1 MNDQPDL
8 LDIYAAFA
16 MHALM
21 TAHPKLKEHEVADE
35 AFKQAEEMMHARR
48 NHVE

>member
-1 MNDQPDL
+1 MTDQPTL

-35 AFKQAEEMMHARR
+35 AFKQAEQMMHERKM
-48 NHVE
+48 HVE

>member
-1 MNDQPDL
+1 MSEQPIL

-35 AFKQAEEMMHARR
+35 AFKQAEQMMHARR
-48 NHVE
+48 MHVD